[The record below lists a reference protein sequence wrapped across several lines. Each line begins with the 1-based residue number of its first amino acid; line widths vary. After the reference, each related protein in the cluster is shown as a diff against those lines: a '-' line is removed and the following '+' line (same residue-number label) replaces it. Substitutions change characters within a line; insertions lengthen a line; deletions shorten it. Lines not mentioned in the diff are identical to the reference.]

1 MPKIPFFHQLISTG
15 FGSGYCPAGPGT
27 AGAAL
32 ALLLWWSYAAF
43 LSSSSTFLL
52 TVVLIAV
59 FTVLGVWSSTVAEH
73 YWGSDP
79 KRVVVDEMVGTW
91 VALLAVP
98 SDSHWGYSFAAFALF
113 RFFDIAKPLGVRQM
127 ERLKGGYGIMA
138 DDLLAGF
145 YSCLIL
151 LFIIQ
156 CCA

>member
-1 MPKIPFFHQLISTG
+1 M
-15 FGSGYCPAGPGT
+15 
-27 AGAAL
+27 
-32 ALLLWWSYAAF
+32 ALLLWWGYAAF
-43 LSSSSTFLL
+43 LSPSSTLLL
-52 TVVLIAV
+52 TVVLVVV
-59 FTVLGVWSSTVAEH
+59 FTVLGVWSSTVAEK

-98 SDSHWGYSFAAFALF
+98 SDSHWGYAFAAFVLF
-113 RFFDIAKPLGVRQM
+113 RFFDIAKPLGVRRM

-138 DDLLAGF
+138 DDLLAGI

-151 LFIIQ
+151 VLIIQ